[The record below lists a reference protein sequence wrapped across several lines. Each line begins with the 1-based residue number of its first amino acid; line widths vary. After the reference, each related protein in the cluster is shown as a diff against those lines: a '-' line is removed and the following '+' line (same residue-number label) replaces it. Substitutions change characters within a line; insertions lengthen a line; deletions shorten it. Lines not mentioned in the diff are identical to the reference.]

1 MNEEFFT
8 NDAVDFSQYIL
19 KSARAQE
26 ANGEKRNA
34 AKTFAHA
41 WRCGA
46 SGNNPEISNIA
57 RVELFS
63 IALLVNDLIFASS
76 IYRDLLSTFSL
87 ENRFHGACAHHD
99 LGKIYRNAWEY
110 NEIVNPNDAIKHLIA
125 AKDEFTDLNQTRNA
139 ACVEMDLAHIYIN
152 IQKIEQAVELLFSA
166 RKKWEDIHDIHGRA
180 ESALSIGD
188 CYTLL
193 GENEDAEKYFSI
205 ASNEFENA
213 GITHENRKDN
223 SLN

>member
-63 IALLVNDLIFASS
+63 IA
-76 IYRDLLSTFSL
+76 
-87 ENRFHGACAHHD
+87 
-99 LGKIYRNAWEY
+99 WEY

-125 AKDEFTDLNQTRNA
+125 AKDEFTDLNQARNA

-166 RKKWEDIHDIHGRA
+166 RKKWEDIDDVHGRA